1 MSRTGKRMHDW
12 AKIKHEYVTTP
23 STYASL
29 ARKYDLRRETVTIK
43 GEKGDWPEARRSFID
58 KVEVQKTDLK
68 ATSMAEE
75 GVEFDK
81 TCFTLAK
88 WLVVEAVNERKS
100 GGKLGNTAAVIGTA
114 QLIAKTALGGKQLP
128 PPSGGIEGAES
139 IDNLL
144 EQYGDALGLSKGS
157 DNPADNPS
165 EPLHPA
171 QEAEPEAVPVPVPD
185 R

>member
-1 MSRTGKRMHDW
+1 MSKTGKRMHDW

-43 GEKGDWPEARRSFID
+43 GEKGFWPEARRDFID
-58 KVEVQKTDLK
+58 KVEIQKTDLK
-68 ATSMAEE
+68 ATSMAQE
-75 GVEFDK
+75 GMEFDK

-114 QLIAKTALGGKQLP
+114 QMIAKTALGPQHGLP
-128 PPSGGIEGAES
+128 LPSQIEGAES

-144 EQYGDALGLSKGS
+144 EQYGDALGISQGTANPT
-157 DNPADNPS
+157 DNPAES
-165 EPLHPA
+165 LHPA
-171 QEAEPEAVPVPVPD
+171 QEAQPEAVPVLLPD